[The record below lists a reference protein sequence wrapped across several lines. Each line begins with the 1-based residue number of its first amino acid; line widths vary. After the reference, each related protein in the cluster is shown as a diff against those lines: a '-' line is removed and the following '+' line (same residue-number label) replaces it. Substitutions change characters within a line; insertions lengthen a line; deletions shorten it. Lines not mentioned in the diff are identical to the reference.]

1 MSMRLQEGVD
11 ALRLGLAFLTRVP
24 GPATAP
30 DDHLLGVSV
39 YGWALA
45 GPVVGLV
52 SAGALTVGA
61 WGVSPGVGAVLA
73 LTAGLWVTRG
83 FHLDGLSDCFDGLLC
98 NGDRERTLR
107 VMHDPHVGAL
117 ASAAVSLCLLARVAL
132 ILACVDRGVA
142 FGALLLA
149 PALARLPLAL
159 EVQLGRP
166 ATDTGL
172 LATLHRVV
180 PPFHAR
186 TATLLALLL
195 LVPALPLVSLP
206 ALGVAVLAA
215 GLLTAWW
222 HAVWVRRIGGLN
234 GDVLGA
240 AVELRELGVLCALA
254 SPLLT

>member
-1 MSMRLQEGVD
+1 MSVGLRRALD
-11 ALRLGLAFLTRVP
+11 ALRLGLAFLTRIP
-24 GPATAP
+24 GPETAP
-30 DDHLLGVSV
+30 DDQALGTSV

-45 GPVVGLV
+45 GPAVGVV

-61 WGVSPGVGAVLA
+61 WGVSPAVGAVLA
-73 LTAGLWVTRG
+73 LTAGLWFTRG

-117 ASAAVSLCLLARVAL
+117 ASAAVTVCLLARVAL
-132 ILACVDRGVA
+132 IVACVDRGVA
-142 FGALLLA
+142 LGALLIA
-149 PALARLPLAL
+149 PTLARVPLAL
-159 EVQLGRP
+159 EVQLGHP

-180 PPFHAR
+180 PPLHAR

-195 LVPALPLVSLP
+195 LVPAVTLVPLP
-206 ALGVAVLAA
+206 ALGVAVIAA
-215 GLLTAWW
+215 GLVTAWW
-222 HAVWVRRIGGLN
+222 HGVWVRRIGGLN